1 MNVLLFT
8 GLYRSMTGAQF
19 STPYI
24 PDRAWKGEGL
34 CVFVNNTWCLN
45 AAKIDGQSSP
55 NVFFYCQPF
64 FLPKEFTSVFIF
76 AVPDANPRN
85 TL

>member
-1 MNVLLFT
+1 
-8 GLYRSMTGAQF
+8 MTGAQF

-34 CVFVNNTWCLN
+34 CVFINNTWCLN

-55 NVFFYCQPF
+55 NVFSIVNHFFCQKNSPVF
-64 FLPKEFTSVFIF
+64 LFLPCQMQTQEILCS
-76 AVPDANPRN
+76 R
-85 TL
+85 